1 MKDMKLYTEGHEV
14 MSFSVCLQVKE
25 FVNMEFDGNKVIVIP
40 RVKLFQFDLISN

>member
-25 FVNMEFDGNKVIVIP
+25 FVNMEFDGNI
-40 RVKLFQFDLISN
+40 R